1 MLFVGGDGA
10 RARGGAGVKTGDAGG
25 GVSSKPG
32 AGDARGD
39 CAGARTGV
47 VGNGAAGASGAP
59 TASGA
64 AGATASGDGAPAA
77 FAGIVGGAGETAA
90 TSGLRF
96 LFRLAPRGFP
106 RLTGAGAPKS
116 ALPKM
121 ARGTTLVKDPAV
133 SSLQH

>member
-1 MLFVGGDGA
+1 MLILGGDGA
-10 RARGGAGVKTGDAGG
+10 RARGGASVKTGDAGG

-32 AGDARGD
+32 AGDAGGD

-47 VGNGAAGASGAP
+47 VGNGAAGAGGAP
-59 TASGA
+59 
-64 AGATASGDGAPAA
+64 ATASGDGAPT
-77 FAGIVGGAGETAA
+77 VGGAGETAA
-90 TSGLRF
+90 ISGLRF

-121 ARGTTLVKDPAV
+121 ARGATSVKDPAV

>member
-1 MLFVGGDGA
+1 MLSALVGGDGA
-10 RARGGAGVKTGDAGG
+10 RARGGGASVKTGDAGG

-32 AGDARGD
+32 AGDAGGD

-59 TASGA
+59 ATASGDGA
-64 AGATASGDGAPAA
+64 ATASGDGAPT
-77 FAGIVGGAGETAA
+77 VGGAGETAA

-121 ARGTTLVKDPAV
+121 ARGATLVKDPAV
-133 SSLQH
+133 SSLHH

>member
-1 MLFVGGDGA
+1 MLFLGGDGA
-10 RARGGAGVKTGDAGG
+10 RARGGAGD

-32 AGDARGD
+32 AGDTGGD

-59 TASGA
+59 ATASGDGA
-64 AGATASGDGAPAA
+64 ATASGDGAPT
-77 FAGIVGGAGETAA
+77 VGGAGETAA

-121 ARGTTLVKDPAV
+121 ARGATSVKDPAV

>member
-1 MLFVGGDGA
+1 MLFVATDA
-10 RARGGAGVKTGDAGG
+10 PMARGRAGD

-32 AGDARGD
+32 AGDTGGD

-64 AGATASGDGAPAA
+64 AGATASGDGAANASGDGAPT
-77 FAGIVGGAGETAA
+77 VGGAGETAA
-90 TSGLRF
+90 ISGLRF

-106 RLTGAGAPKS
+106 RLTEAGAPKS

-121 ARGTTLVKDPAV
+121 ARGATSVKEPAV

>member
-1 MLFVGGDGA
+1 MLSALVGGDGA
-10 RARGGAGVKTGDAGG
+10 RARGGGASVKTGDAGG

-32 AGDARGD
+32 AGDAGGD

-47 VGNGAAGASGAP
+47 VGNGAAGAGGAP
-59 TASGA
+59 
-64 AGATASGDGAPAA
+64 ATASGDGAAT
-77 FAGIVGGAGETAA
+77 AGGDGAPTVGGAGETAA

-121 ARGTTLVKDPAV
+121 ARGATSVKDPAV